1 MVDGCITVHVH
12 GVGLNRNSRWEVSLD
27 LFVSYRCR
35 SPCANANTA
44 WPPEPG
50 RKVTGEWR
58 RGVVSK
64 LSLSYSAK
72 LDTGVCY
79 CVAELVEDIL
89 RSWKMLIL
97 RSQMEVTLLR
107 TRQQKVGYYRGQLT
121 DIVAP
126 EERGERLWG
135 HVCFLQLLWCNVA

>member
-1 MVDGCITVHVH
+1 M
-12 GVGLNRNSRWEVSLD
+12 D

-58 RGVVSK
+58 QGVMSK
-64 LSLSYSAK
+64 LSLSYSSK

-79 CVAELVEDIL
+79 CVAEPLKNIL
-89 RSWKMLIL
+89 RSWTMLIL
-97 RSQMEVTLLR
+97 RTQMEVVR
-107 TRQQKVGYYRGQLT
+107 CARASR
-121 DIVAP
+121 
-126 EERGERLWG
+126 RWG
-135 HVCFLQLLWCNVA
+135 ITEGN